1 MDFVALLYGQ
11 RLPPPDIA
19 LIIEN
24 MLGKGEIGNKGWERW
39 NYSKPIQPSA
49 YDFIDFVGK

>member
-1 MDFVALLYGQ
+1 MDFVASLYGQ
-11 RLPPPDIA
+11 RLPPPDIG